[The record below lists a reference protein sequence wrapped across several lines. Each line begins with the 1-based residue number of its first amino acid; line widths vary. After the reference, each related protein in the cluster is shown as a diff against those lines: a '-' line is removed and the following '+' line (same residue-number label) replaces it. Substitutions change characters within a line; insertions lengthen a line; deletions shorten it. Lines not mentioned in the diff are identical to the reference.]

1 MATAQSL
8 LTAEQYGELPD
19 MGRPTEL
26 VRGRIVESNQPYP
39 RHGLICAEIAHVLK
53 SYAKEHKP
61 GHIMCNDSG
70 VITQRDPDTVRG
82 GDVSFYSYERL
93 PKGPIPQGYLNV
105 SPNLVFEVLSPSD
118 RWARVLEKVGEYLT
132 AGVEVVCLL
141 DPERE
146 TMHVYRDE
154 TPSEVLTAD
163 DELTLPEVLGDFKVA
178 VRALL
183 EPE

>member
-19 MGRPTEL
+19 LERPTEL
-26 VRGRIVESNQPYP
+26 VRGRIVEMNQPYP
-39 RHGLICAEIAHVLK
+39 RHGLICMEIGHVVR
-53 SYAKEHKP
+53 SYVKQHKL
-61 GHIMCNDSG
+61 GYVMCNDSG
-70 VITQRDPDTVRG
+70 VITQREPDTVRG
-82 GDVSFYSYERL
+82 PDISFYSHERL
-93 PKGPIPQGYLNV
+93 PEGSIPQGYLNV

-132 AGVEVVCLL
+132 AGVEVVCVL

-154 TPSEVLTAD
+154 IPSEVLTAD
-163 DELTLPEVLGDFKVA
+163 DELTIPEVLGEFRVA

>member
-19 MGRPTEL
+19 LERPTEL
-26 VRGRIVESNQPYP
+26 VRGRIVEMNQPYP
-39 RHGLICAEIAHVLK
+39 RHGLICMEIGHVVR
-53 SYAKEHKP
+53 SYVKQHKL
-61 GHIMCNDSG
+61 GYVMCNDSG
-70 VITQRDPDTVRG
+70 VITERDPDTVRG
-82 GDVSFYSYERL
+82 PDISFYSHGRL
-93 PKGPIPQGYLNV
+93 PKGPIPQGYLKV
-105 SPNLVFEVLSPSD
+105 APNLVFEVLSPSD

-132 AGVEVVCLL
+132 AGVEVVCVL

-154 TPSEVLTAD
+154 TPSEVLAAD
-163 DELTLPEVLGDFKVA
+163 DELTIPEVLGEFRIA
-178 VRALL
+178 IRALL